1 MPCANRMAFLL
12 SANTL
17 FISLCE
23 QAERLEM
30 TSRSESKKRKA
41 PSQNREHAQILHD
54 PAALAG

>member
-1 MPCANRMAFLL
+1 MAFLL

-41 PSQNREHAQILHD
+41 PSQNREHAQILDD